1 MHACLAS
8 YTHACK
14 HSYNFKYMI
23 VLPPCVCVTVRLH
36 LFTHARR
43 LVFFHPTQIQF
54 YVRVCLFALQDSRD
68 FHVRVCTVKKSLKAL
83 WWWSFIILFVWAV
96 QGGEH
101 GTRSTLSLTIQPS
114 AWPHCPCEEL
124 LSYLYTLCVSMHAC
138 THTTSILRAS

>member
-1 MHACLAS
+1 MTNDTAVGISVTSHIDSISEMSCTAIQIVYDVCVCVCACGGIVHACLAS

-68 FHVRVCTVKKSLKAL
+68 FHVH
-83 WWWSFIILFVWAV
+83 V
-96 QGGEH
+96 Q
-101 GTRSTLSLTIQPS
+101 
-114 AWPHCPCEEL
+114 
-124 LSYLYTLCVSMHAC
+124 
-138 THTTSILRAS
+138 